1 MVTNNDLYERYRI
14 SLRGVL
20 RERKKLTNQV
30 KYRKDDLDF
39 CASRNYRIELL
50 NVIASNLRLVL
61 CEVDGRYVYKNH
73 KLNPLFYRWDL

>member
-1 MVTNNDLYERYRI
+1 MSKKEIYSRYRI
-14 SLRGVL
+14 SLRGIL

-50 NVIASNLRLVL
+50 NVIASNLRLL
-61 CEVDGRYVYKNH
+61 LSEVDGRYVYKNH